1 MLFLL
6 IVWGLIRLQCG
17 SADVR
22 TLFVRQV
29 EKRNTPKVFLLR
41 QSQREKRLTFFEQD
55 SRSEKERSGEFLRT
69 QKEGG
74 TLALC
79 KSTIFWLCQ
88 K

>member
-1 MLFLL
+1 LLFLL

-55 SRSEKERSGEFLRT
+55 SRSEKERLGEFLRT
-69 QKEGG
+69 QKEGE
-74 TLALC
+74 TLALRR
-79 KSTIFWLCQ
+79 STIFWLCQ

>member
-1 MLFLL
+1 M
-6 IVWGLIRLQCG
+6 R

-22 TLFVRQV
+22 TLVRPIV

-41 QSQREKRLTFFEQD
+41 QSKREKRLTFFERD

-69 QKEGG
+69 QKEGE
-74 TLALC
+74 TLALRR
-79 KSTIFWLCQ
+79 STIFWLCQ

>member
-55 SRSEKERSGEFLRT
+55 SRSEKERLGEFLRT
-69 QKEGG
+69 QKEGE
-74 TLALC
+74 TLALRR
-79 KSTIFWLCQ
+79 STIFWLCQ